1 MKTYNPLR
9 LAQAVLCRLLEQQH
23 IPTAAADKPDG
34 QDIKAAKW
42 RRRESG
48 WTGGGQNEHER
59 CEKIATTSPD
69 TTQSKHKP
77 VSSKLIHQDK

>member
-34 QDIKAAKW
+34 QDIKEAA
-42 RRRESG
+42 RRRNRRRRKRKSS
-48 WTGGGQNEHER
+48 TGAER
-59 CEKIATTSPD
+59 KMRKDSNNK
-69 TTQSKHKP
+69 S
-77 VSSKLIHQDK
+77 